1 MSTQPST
8 VHGEVDHGSAGRGV
22 GNPQALV
29 LVTCGRSDCTR
40 SQVTGKTS
48 RIVRRLQRKEETAA
62 WEKVLTGMW
71 QLRGNHTCVKSGEST
86 TAEFY
91 APAHMGRNWP
101 PLQKPPFQRHF
112 TFLCEICL
120 PFPSRCPSSSC
131 CQQAGKAISLYSR
144 ATRLFLLT
152 VTGPAKSTR
161 GLERWGAGCHPSC
174 SGTGPQPVPSSRP
187 SGRSSSSM
195 SQPLAVPLFGN
206 VSMGLT
212 LNPKK
217 EGVHTAPSGG
227 TQAPS
232 AVIPS

>member
-1 MSTQPST
+1 M
-8 VHGEVDHGSAGRGV
+8 

-29 LVTCGRSDCTR
+29 IVTCGRPDCTQ

-48 RIVRRLQRKEETAA
+48 RIVRRLQRARKR
-62 WEKVLTGMW
+62 
-71 QLRGNHTCVKSGEST
+71 QLPGRRCSLVCGSSVAITRVKSGESA
-86 TAEFY
+86 TAEVY

-101 PLQKPPFQRHF
+101 PLQKPPFQRHL

-174 SGTGPQPVPSSRP
+174 SGTGQQPVPSSRP
-187 SGRSSSSM
+187 SGRSSSSV

-217 EGVHTAPSGG
+217 ESVHTAPSDG